1 MVQSARRPYQC
12 LQHPDPCPTKSKSV
26 SGPEPLRQSTVPA
39 RTPRARPAH
48 HREPPHRHHLSLAP
62 HLPGALDHLPP
73 LRRCRMLPFLA
84 QHLAPLGRQPL
95 ELAVALANRLLLLR
109 RQRSEL
115 LPPLAQCLALLRS
128 ELVPLLE
135 PLTRHRTLLR
145 VHVEPPLAAARKR
158 CLARGR
164 ERCPAVRHRPE

>member
-48 HREPPHRHHLSLAP
+48 HREPPH
-62 HLPGALDHLPP
+62 LDHLPP

-109 RQRSEL
+109 WQRSEL

-164 ERCPAVRHRPE
+164 ERCPAVRHRPEQPLLLW